1 VCDLVEELKE
11 LEVDYYELAKS
22 PSLKDDED
30 VKQIT
35 PKDKRVKFQDLVKRK
50 DDNPISVRKRL
61 DLLERK
67 TDEFER
73 SLVLLNKNLNE
84 IRRDLETK
92 WKKIEEIQKN
102 PKTPEEVKNEL
113 SSLKSLVE
121 GVSQVNSELKQKT
134 PTMLRELEKK
144 VESFNEKIGSLD
156 KKIEKIKKE
165 NEDLFW
171 DRPVIL
177 E

>member
-1 VCDLVEELKE
+1 MCDLAEDFKE

-22 PSLKDDED
+22 PSLKETEN

-35 PKDKRVKFQDLVKRK
+35 PKDEKVKFEDLVKRK

-67 TDEFER
+67 SEELER
-73 SLVLLNKNLNE
+73 SLVLVNQNLNE
-84 IRRDLETK
+84 LRRGIDKK
-92 WKKIEEIQKN
+92 WKEIEELQKE
-102 PKTPEEVKNEL
+102 PKVPEEVKNEL
-113 SSLKSLVE
+113 SSLKSLVKN
-121 GVSQVNSELKQKT
+121 VSEVNEELKQKT
-134 PTMLRELEKK
+134 PTMLRNLESK
-144 VESFNEKIGSLD
+144 VSSFNEKIGSLD